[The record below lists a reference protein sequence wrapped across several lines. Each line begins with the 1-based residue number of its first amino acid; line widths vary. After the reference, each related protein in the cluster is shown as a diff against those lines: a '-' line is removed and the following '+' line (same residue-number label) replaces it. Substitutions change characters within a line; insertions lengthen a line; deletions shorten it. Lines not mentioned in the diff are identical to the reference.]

1 MAGNK
6 RGFTLIEMVVATSIL
21 GMAIAIVAGTY
32 AYSSRA
38 SQRARATARAAD
50 AATILLERLRFSISS
65 RAIDYDEYGGGLTGS
80 PIPKLH
86 LISKDGLKESYY
98 GATGADCGTGASP
111 CLLYTDG
118 VDVARLTPEDTSVP
132 SVNFIVRPADPA
144 YKIQP
149 SVIIFMTITRAD
161 APEALPFHLQTELL
175 TRNYE

>member
-21 GMAIAIVAGTY
+21 GMAIAIVSGTY

-38 SQRARATARAAD
+38 GRRARSTARAAD
-50 AATILLERLRFSISS
+50 AATILLERLRFSVSS
-65 RAIDYDEYGGGLTGS
+65 RAIDYDAYGGGLTSS
-80 PIPKLH
+80 PVPKLH
-86 LISKDGLKESYY
+86 LISPDGQKESYY

-118 VDVARLTPEDTSVP
+118 TDVARLTPEDVAVP
-132 SVNFIVRPADPA
+132 SVNFIIRPTNPAD
-144 YKIQP
+144 KIQP
-149 SVIIFMTITRAD
+149 SVIFFMTITRAN
-161 APEALPFHLQTELL
+161 ALEALPLHIQTELL